1 MERPKIHPEPASY
14 TDLPPHLEQKVGAA
28 RLAFFDIDQTLVV
41 KNSPDGP
48 SQPVRDAVAALG
60 REIPVGLVSARPKVK
75 AEEILRQIPM
85 NGFSIFSDGGQI
97 WNHAEE
103 RYEIER
109 VIDAEFM
116 NQVVFK
122 LHGMDIVYWVQ
133 DDGIDHVING
143 FDRLTHNSGSGKKPS
158 SPEAYQPQKPFV
170 IVAHAVS
177 LDASNTII
185 DVVHQAGFENISA
198 RRGDMHD
205 DNTYDVFISDAKT
218 NKKDALAFVA
228 EKVGISPNQILGF
241 GDGLNDIALM
251 QGSTGIAMD
260 NAHPETKQSAAI
272 VIPSVYEDGVA
283 KGIGIFLP
291 LIRAVRT
298 QSSE

>member
-1 MERPKIHPEPASY
+1 MERPKNHPEPTLY
-14 TDLPPHLEQKVGAA
+14 TELPLHLEQKVGAA
-28 RLAFFDIDQTLVV
+28 KLAFFDIDQTLVV
-41 KNSPDGP
+41 KNSPHGP

-75 AEEILRQIPM
+75 AEEILNQIPM

-97 WNHAEE
+97 WNHAAQ

-109 VIDAEFM
+109 VIDPEFM
-116 NQVVFK
+116 DQVVVK
-122 LHGMDIVYWVQ
+122 LQDMDIVYWVQ
-133 DDGIDHVING
+133 DDGVDHVING
-143 FDRLTHNSGSGKKPS
+143 FDRLTHNSGSGKMPS
-158 SPEAYQPQKPFV
+158 SPETYQPKKPFV

-177 LDASNTII
+177 LDASNTVI
-185 DVVHQAGFENISA
+185 DMVRQAGFENISA

-205 DNTYDVFISDAKT
+205 DDTYDVFISDAKT

-228 EKVGISPNQILGF
+228 EKVGISPDQILGF

-251 QGSTGIAMD
+251 RGSTGVAMD
-260 NAHPETKQSAAI
+260 NAHPETKQYAAI

-283 KGIGIFLP
+283 HAINTFLP
-291 LIRAVRT
+291 LIRAVRS